1 MPTDTLPEITVMA
14 DLHGWL
20 ADNDATTG
28 RPPAPLEVL
37 ALVSLLADA
46 LAQLHARGDAHGDLR
61 PETVFVEG
69 DHVRLRNPPA
79 GGDFTRSAY
88 TAPERDPGQPAVP
101 RHDLFAL
108 GVLWAKL
115 LAGDLAFE
123 LHPGWAR
130 ELEVRCG
137 VPKVQ
142 VGLIEKCV
150 GWIGDRPGDA
160 VELSALLSHSWAKL
174 PPPRKS
180 KNRKNPGR
188 GR

>member
-1 MPTDTLPEITVMA
+1 MSTDTLPEITVMA
-14 DLHGWL
+14 DLSAWL
-20 ADNDATTG
+20 AENAATTG
-28 RPPAPLEVL
+28 RPPSPLEVL

-46 LAQLHARGDAHGDLR
+46 LARLHARGCAHGDLR

-69 DHVRLRNPPA
+69 DRVRLSDPLA

-88 TAPERDPGQPAVP
+88 TAPERNPGQPAVP
-101 RHDLFAL
+101 RHDLYAL

-115 LAGDLAFE
+115 LTGDLAFE

-142 VGLIEKCV
+142 LGLIEKCV
-150 GWIGDRPGDA
+150 GWVGDRPSDA
-160 VELSALLSHSWAKL
+160 VELSRLLHHSLGKL
-174 PPPRKS
+174 AP
-180 KNRKNPGR
+180 
-188 GR
+188 